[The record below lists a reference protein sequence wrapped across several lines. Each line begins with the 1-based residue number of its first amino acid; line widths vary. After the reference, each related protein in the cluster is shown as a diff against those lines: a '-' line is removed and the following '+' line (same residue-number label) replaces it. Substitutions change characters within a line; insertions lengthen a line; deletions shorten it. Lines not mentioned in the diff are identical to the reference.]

1 MIYMKKALFL
11 SLLLIAGLR
20 AESSAVVKEAAALYN
35 LGTYEDIRKAI
46 PILEKTVSVNPDDAE
61 AAALLA
67 LSYYHIASLEK
78 SDLLKDDG
86 DTLAARALL
95 KGDPKN
101 ITILK
106 ASAAGKLLDN
116 NFSEA
121 ALILE
126 GASVIAPQDA
136 EVWYYLA
143 LCHEG
148 SLNDPQTPAGMRA
161 QKSLSLNPGL
171 LWLLE
176 DQFMD
181 ALSKKDLE
189 TAQAKILE
197 IEKSHPGYRL
207 LPYLNLLVAASQ
219 DRKVP
224 LDEIADFPETEHPLA
239 IFVNELIWRE
249 REKAK
254 EAGGL

>member
-1 MIYMKKALFL
+1 MIYMKKALLL
-11 SLLLIAGLR
+11 SLLLISGLR

-46 PILEKTVSVNPDDAE
+46 PILERTVSVNPNDAE

-67 LSYYHIASLEK
+67 LAYYHIATLEK

-143 LCHEG
+143 LCYEG
-148 SLNDPQTPAGMRA
+148 SLNNPQTPAGMRA

-176 DQFMD
+176 DQFME

-189 TAQAKILE
+189 TAQGKILE

-207 LPYLNLLVAASQ
+207 LPYLSLLTAAYQ
-219 DRKVP
+219 DQEIA
-224 LDEIADFPETEHPLA
+224 LDEIADFPETDHPLA
-239 IFVNELIWRE
+239 ILVNAMIQRE
-249 REKAK
+249 RKNSIENTY
-254 EAGGL
+254 